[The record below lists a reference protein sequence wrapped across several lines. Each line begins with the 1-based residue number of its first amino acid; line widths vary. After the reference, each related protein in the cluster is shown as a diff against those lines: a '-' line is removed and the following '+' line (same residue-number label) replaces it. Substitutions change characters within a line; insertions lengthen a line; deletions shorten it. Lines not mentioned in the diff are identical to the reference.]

1 MTSIIMDRNFPH
13 KVGLFMNE
21 LRRLKTQELDDIQR
35 KFTNIAYQQIAE
47 EKLKKSWKHD
57 ELFKIV
63 EFEKSANENYYNAKI
78 SFPILSVWYTD
89 TNYSKYVDKAQRS
102 LNNLRNGKFKFT
114 KKDVQRIKDAIKEM
128 HPQLNGDWEM
138 SAIAHTQS
146 MNNCTLNVC
155 TLRFQENLTVKQEI
169 EKMKANIEEKTNEL
183 RDTIKQS
190 IKIANEKGMG
200 IEMEKKRLD
209 QVKSKLKNYIA
220 RTKKRIEYNENLME
234 KGYEKKGHELGN
246 KILISVGFLE
256 DQIAILNGIKYSE
269 YLPDTVDDVYYSSY
283 LPSIMPFNWDELV
296 WRAGYFPSN
305 RRTNLKRRI

>member
-1 MTSIIMDRNFPH
+1 MTSIFTDRNFPH

-35 KFTNIAYQQIAE
+35 KFSNIAYQQIAE

-63 EFEKSANENYYNAKI
+63 EFEKPANENYYNVKI

-89 TNYSKYVDKAQRS
+89 TNYSKYVYKAQS
-102 LNNLRNGKFKFT
+102 GLNKLRNRKFKFT
-114 KKDVQRIKDAIKEM
+114 KKDVELIKEAIKEM

-146 MNNCTLNVC
+146 MNNCSLNVC

-190 IKIANEKGMG
+190 IKIASETGMG
-200 IEMEKKRLD
+200 IDMEKDRLD
-209 QVKSKLKNYIA
+209 EVKSKLKNYIA
-220 RTKKRIEYNENLME
+220 RTKKRIEYNENLIE
-234 KGYEKKGHELGN
+234 KGYK
-246 KILISVGFLE
+246 
-256 DQIAILNGIKYSE
+256 
-269 YLPDTVDDVYYSSY
+269 
-283 LPSIMPFNWDELV
+283 
-296 WRAGYFPSN
+296 
-305 RRTNLKRRI
+305 KRR